1 MEFKQGTHVYT
12 SDGKNVGSIDR
23 VVLDPRTDDVTDLIV
38 RKGWFS
44 EDKVIPVG
52 LVETTA
58 EDRVTLAK
66 TEHDLPTLTKFE
78 ETYYAPAYDTQPQG
92 GDSAYPQGYAA
103 APMPMYGYPPIGVAW
118 WGGLGGNIGYAP
130 GMEEPQYTKRV
141 QENIPTGTIAVKEGA
156 RVLSLEGD
164 HIGNV
169 EAVFTDP
176 ATNHITHIII
186 SQGLLFK
193 EHKLIPTNWIKLAG
207 EDDVMLTVNTKI
219 VDNLPEYKAAPSH

>member
-23 VVLDPRTDDVTDLIV
+23 VVLDPRTDEVTDLIV

-44 EDKVIPVG
+44 EDKVVPLA
-52 LVETTA
+52 LVETTS
-58 EDRVTLAK
+58 EDRVTLDKA
-66 TEHDLPTLTKFE
+66 EHDLPTLLKFE
-78 ETYYAPAYDTQPQG
+78 ETYYAPAYDNQPQG

-103 APMPMYGYPPIGVAW
+103 PVYSYPPLGMAW
-118 WGGLGGNIGYAP
+118 WGWGYGGNTGYAP
-130 GMEEPQYTKRV
+130 DMVEPDYMKRV
-141 QENIPTGTIAVKEGA
+141 QDNIPVGTVAVKEGA

-169 EAVFTDP
+169 DEVFTEA
-176 ATNHITHIII
+176 ATNRVTHLII

-193 EHKLIPTNWIKLAG
+193 ERKLIPTNWIKLAG
-207 EDDVMLTVNTKI
+207 EDDVMLTVKTK
-219 VDNLPEYKAAPSH
+219 VVHKLPEYKVEQSS

>member
-23 VVLDPRTDDVTDLIV
+23 VVLDPSTDEVTDLIV

-44 EDKVIPVG
+44 EDKVVPLG

-58 EDRVTLAK
+58 EDRVTLDK
-66 TEHDLPTLTKFE
+66 TENDLPPLLKFE
-78 ETYYAPAYDTQPQG
+78 ETYYAPAYDNQPQG
-92 GDSAYPQGYAA
+92 GDSAYPQGYTV
-103 APMPMYGYPPIGVAW
+103 APMYSYPPLGVAW
-118 WGGLGGNIGYAP
+118 WGWGYGGNMGYGPDMA
-130 GMEEPQYTKRV
+130 EPDYMKRV
-141 QENIPTGTIAVKEGA
+141 QDNIPTGTVAVKEGA

-169 EAVFTDP
+169 DEIFTDT
-176 ATNHITHIII
+176 ATNRVAHLII

-193 EHKLIPTNWIKLAG
+193 ERKLIPTNWIKLAG
-207 EDDVMLTVNTKI
+207 EDDVMLTVKTKV
-219 VDNLPEYKAAPSH
+219 VDNLPEYKGDQSS

>member
-23 VVLDPRTDDVTDLIV
+23 VVLDPSTDEVTDLIV

-44 EDKVIPVG
+44 EDKVVPLG

-58 EDRVTLAK
+58 EDRVTLNKA
-66 TEHDLPTLTKFE
+66 EHNLPTLLKFE
-78 ETYYAPAYDTQPQG
+78 ETYYAPAYDNQPQG
-92 GDSAYPQGYAA
+92 GDSAYPQGYAP
-103 APMPMYGYPPIGVAW
+103 APPMYSYPPLGVDW
-118 WGGLGGNIGYAP
+118 WGYGGNMDYAP
-130 GMEEPQYTKRV
+130 VTAEPEYRKRV
-141 QENIPTGTIAVKEGA
+141 QDNIPEGTVAVKEGA

-169 EAVFTDP
+169 DEVSTDA
-176 ATNHITHIII
+176 ATNRVTHLII

-193 EHKLIPTNWIKLAG
+193 ERKLIPTNWIKLAG
-207 EDDVMLTVNTKI
+207 EDDVMLTVKTKV
-219 VDNLPEYKAAPSH
+219 VDNLPEYKGEQSS